1 MRKVILLIILIFIT
15 ISCGN
20 NDKFISVFLITN
32 EINLGQN
39 RIALSIIDNEGT
51 SLKENIELSYK
62 KLDKENRK
70 EIEGKQSL
78 QYCREIEGK

>member
-39 RIALSIIDNEGT
+39 RIALSIIDSEGT

-70 EIEGKQSL
+70 KIESPK
-78 QYCREIEGK
+78 KKKK

>member
-39 RIALSIIDNEGT
+39 RIALSIIDSEGT
-51 SLKENIELSYK
+51 S
-62 KLDKENRK
+62 
-70 EIEGKQSL
+70 
-78 QYCREIEGK
+78 